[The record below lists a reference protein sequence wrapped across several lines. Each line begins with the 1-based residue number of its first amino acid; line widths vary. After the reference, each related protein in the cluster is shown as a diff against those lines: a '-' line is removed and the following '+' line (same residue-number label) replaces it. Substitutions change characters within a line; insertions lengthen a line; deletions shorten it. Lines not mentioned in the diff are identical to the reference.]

1 MADIISLKSAR
12 KQKARSIQDATAAEN
27 RVKFGRTKA
36 EKQLAKARNDLAD
49 KLIEAHKRRMR
60 RFS

>member
-12 KQKARSIQDATAAEN
+12 KQKARSIKNATAAEN
-27 RVKFGRTKA
+27 RDKFGRTKA

-49 KLIEAHKRRMR
+49 KLIEAHKRDE
-60 RFS
+60 